1 MASISKAYAGFVA
14 DQQTSVR
21 LSRLA
26 EGAVNP
32 GRVVTLGSTDNR
44 VVQGG
49 SGTILG
55 VSMAD
60 RTLSPEK
67 NGVYAA
73 GDTVGYVSH
82 PAIIWC
88 TAQVSVSAGNA
99 AAYDPASGEVNLAGT
114 PIPNAIFDSSA
125 SAGELVKLRLQ

>member
-1 MASISKAYAGFVA
+1 MAKIAKSYAGMVA

-26 EGAVNP
+26 EGAINP
-32 GRVVTLGSTDNR
+32 GRVVTLGSADNKA
-44 VVQGG
+44 VEGG
-49 SGTILG
+49 AGTVLG
-55 VSMAD
+55 ISMAD

-67 NGVYAA
+67 NGVYAE
-73 GDTVGYVSH
+73 GDTIGYVAH

-88 TAQVSVSAGNA
+88 ETQVSVTAGTA
-99 AAYDPASGEVNLAGT
+99 AGFDPATGEVNLAGT

-125 SAGELVKLRLQ
+125 AAGELVKLRLQ

>member
-1 MASISKAYAGFVA
+1 MALTAKAYEGLFA

-26 EGAVNP
+26 EGAIHP
-32 GRVVTLGSTDNR
+32 GRVVTQGSADNK

-49 SGTILG
+49 TGTVLG
-55 VSMAD
+55 VSLAD
-60 RTLSPEK
+60 RTLNPEK
-67 NGVYAA
+67 DGIYGS
-73 GDTVGYVSH
+73 GDTVCYVSH
-82 PAIIWC
+82 PAVIWVKAHVAV
-88 TAQVSVSAGNA
+88 TPA
-99 AAYDPASGEVNLAGT
+99 AAAAFDPATGEVNLAGT